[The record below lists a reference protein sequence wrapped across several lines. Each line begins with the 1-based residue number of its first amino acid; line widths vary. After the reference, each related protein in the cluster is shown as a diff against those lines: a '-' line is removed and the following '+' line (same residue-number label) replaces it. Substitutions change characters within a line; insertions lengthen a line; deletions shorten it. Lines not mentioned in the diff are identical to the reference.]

1 MKITAIYLPNA
12 VKQIYGRKQKV
23 ASKDR
28 IMRMKEENRK
38 NILMAS
44 LDIVKEEGWQALS
57 MRKIAD
63 KIEYTA
69 PIIYEYFANKE
80 AIVLELTR
88 KGFLILSRD
97 MRAAKEQHVTPD
109 AQLEAMWLAYWNF
122 AFAYKE
128 LYQVM
133 FGVQTNCVCFS
144 MMEKLSEAEEPWDLV
159 TDSIRELMGI
169 EDMDSEVICTKYYTF
184 WSVVHGLISINILS
198 RGFSDEINRQV
209 LRDAI
214 GGIIRS
220 IKG

>member
-1 MKITAIYLPNA
+1 M
-12 VKQIYGRKQKV
+12 

-28 IMRMKEENRK
+28 IIRMKEENRK

-88 KGFLILSRD
+88 KGFMILSRD
-97 MRAAKEQHVTPD
+97 MRAAKEQYASPEE
-109 AQLEAMWLAYWNF
+109 QLEAMWLAYWNF

-133 FGVQTNCVCFS
+133 FGVQTSCVCFS
-144 MMEKLSEAEEPWDLV
+144 MMEKLPEAEEPWDLV
-159 TDSIRELMGI
+159 TTSIRELMGI

-184 WSVVHGLISINILS
+184 WSVVHGLVSINILS
-198 RGFSDEINRQV
+198 RGSSDEINRQV
-209 LRDAI
+209 LKDAI

-220 IKG
+220 IRG